1 MIYLIDEESID
12 NQFFR
17 TWKQNKKKKIDLEL
31 KDVPDHSDSKR
42 EGEVEASFR
51 LSVR

>member
-1 MIYLIDEESID
+1 MR
-12 NQFFR
+12 NQFFSNL
-17 TWKQNKKKKIDLEL
+17 KAKKKKKRNTDLEL